1 MQLWTPPPP
10 PPPPPSRRSSRLT
23 LVGLVLAVALTG
35 FGTAYRIGAVGS
47 RDAAAVRP
55 TPPSVASPVVA
66 VLSLSQAAA
75 QSLSRVVTIESVARD
90 REELGTGWLID
101 DRGDFVT
108 NWHVIEGN
116 LGIRIRDRADGTH
129 VGEVMGSDR
138 EHDIAVVRSA
148 DGFAGVPLPVE
159 TQALRIPQEVV
170 VLASSRA
177 TQHTDQTEGTLSR
190 LHQDVPVRGT
200 DVDPGVADLPTVYTD
215 MMALRARIYP
225 GNSGGP
231 VLDDRGQVVGIVTL
245 ASRGSPQA
253 FAIPLDRVLG
263 EIQAFAGRPGR

>member
-1 MQLWTPPPP
+1 MQEWTPPPP
-10 PPPPPSRRSSRLT
+10 APRSRRDRRLA
-23 LVGLVLAVALTG
+23 LAGVLLVLALAG
-35 FGTAYRIGAVGS
+35 FGAAYRIAAVGS
-47 RDAAAVRP
+47 REAAAVRP
-55 TPPSVASPVVA
+55 TPPTVAPPVVA

-108 NWHVIEGN
+108 NWHVVEGN

-129 VGEVMGSDR
+129 VGMVMGSDR
-138 EHDIAVVRSA
+138 EHDIAVIRSV

-177 TQHTDQTEGTLSR
+177 TQHTDQTEGTLAR

-200 DVDPGVADLPTVYTD
+200 DVDPGFGDLPTVYTD
-215 MMALRARIYP
+215 MMALRARIYA

-231 VLDDRGQVVGIVTL
+231 VLDDRGRVVGIVTL
-245 ASRGSPQA
+245 ASRASAQA

-263 EIQAFAGRPGR
+263 EIRAFAGRPGG